1 MKKIFLMGDSICG
14 HYYPYLRTFLEG
26 QAEIVRRDDLETAYR
41 DLAPYCN
48 SEVDLKILRERYQ
61 DRDFQPDLLLLNC
74 GLHDIKTT
82 GAPPRHEVEP
92 EDYEHNLLEMVNL
105 CNQRHTAVIW
115 VRTTPVDDAIHNRGT
130 PPFFRYH
137 ADVERYNDI
146 ADGIMA
152 KHRIPVLDL
161 YGFTRKLG
169 ADGRELYVDHVHYH
183 ESIREL
189 QAAFIAGYLN
199 ADLQRDK

>member
-82 GAPPRHEVEP
+82 G
-92 EDYEHNLLEMVNL
+92 
-105 CNQRHTAVIW
+105 
-115 VRTTPVDDAIHNRGT
+115 T
-130 PPFFRYH
+130 PP
-137 ADVERYNDI
+137 
-146 ADGIMA
+146 G
-152 KHRIPVLDL
+152 
-161 YGFTRKLG
+161 TR
-169 ADGRELYVDHVHYH
+169 
-183 ESIREL
+183 
-189 QAAFIAGYLN
+189 
-199 ADLQRDK
+199 